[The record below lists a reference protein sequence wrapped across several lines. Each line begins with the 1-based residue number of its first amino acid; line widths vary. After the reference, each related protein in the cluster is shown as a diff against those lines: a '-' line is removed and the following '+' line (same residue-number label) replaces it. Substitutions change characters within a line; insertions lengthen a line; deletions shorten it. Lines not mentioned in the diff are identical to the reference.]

1 MKLFNLLWLSVAGV
15 VGASYLAQANPRQPP
30 PQPKKDALK
39 PWKVQPV
46 AMPVI
51 ARSAHQALLARQ
63 NQLAGKT
70 FSCDGRSFYFRFGV
84 GFPDCTYF
92 ELPLPPVLSG
102 RPTRFSGLE
111 VMGNNLQPQ

>member
-15 VGASYLAQANPRQPP
+15 VGASYLAQASPRQIQ

-46 AMPVI
+46 LMPVI
-51 ARSAHQALLARQ
+51 DTRSAHQALLARQ

-70 FSCDGRSFYFRFGV
+70 FSCDCPSCRVAARQLGV
-84 GFPDCTYF
+84 T
-92 ELPLPPVLSG
+92 L
-102 RPTRFSGLE
+102 
-111 VMGNNLQPQ
+111 N